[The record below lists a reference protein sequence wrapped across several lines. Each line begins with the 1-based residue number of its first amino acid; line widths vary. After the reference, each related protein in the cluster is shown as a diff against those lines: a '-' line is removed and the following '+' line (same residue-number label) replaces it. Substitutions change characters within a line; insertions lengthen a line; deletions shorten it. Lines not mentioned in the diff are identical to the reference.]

1 MSEDFARCLKKVKFE
16 KQLKKL
22 GNKLKNKKS
31 VIYGAGKFFVY
42 IKEHFGLENLDIIGI
57 CDKSFDEYDTD
68 FCGYKKIPAGEI
80 ADSGADC
87 VIVATYKYLDIMYDL
102 QRRLPGLKVIPLVDR
117 PFFEL
122 LKEIWS
128 EKQ

>member
-1 MSEDFARCLKKVKFE
+1 MEDDFTRYLKKVKFE

-22 GNKLKNKKS
+22 ENKLKNKKS

-42 IKEHFGLENLDIIGI
+42 IKEHFNLENLDIIGI
-57 CDKSFDEYDTD
+57 CDRSFEEFDGN
-68 FCGYKKIPAGEI
+68 FCGYRKIPAEKI
-80 ADSGADC
+80 AESGANC

-102 QRRLPGLKVIPLVDR
+102 QGRLRKIKVIPLVER